1 METRRWLL
9 LTTVAVAACGGY
21 SAPDNVVLGA
31 GVYTQP
37 KPGYSFAPLRTYYLD
52 PKLEVWKDGQQQIS
66 TDLPSAAAQ
75 IIITRMA
82 AYKYTPATD
91 GTVTNPPGSAD
102 VVVRLA
108 WFDNSYTYYYGGSW
122 CSIYYGWYGC
132 YPSWGYAGTYSTG
145 TVAMSMVDM
154 KTPPA
159 SGQRQILWVAGLY
172 AVLQSTTANASTFSS
187 ALNQAFDDSAYL
199 KTNAP

>member
-9 LTTVAVAACGGY
+9 LATVAVAACGGY

-37 KPGYSFAPLRTYYLD
+37 KPGYSFATLRTYYLD
-52 PKLEVWKDGQQQIS
+52 PKMEVWKDGEQQLS
-66 TDLPSAAAQ
+66 TDVPSAAVQ
-75 IIITRMA
+75 TITTRMA
-82 AYKYTPATD
+82 AYKYTPSTD
-91 GTVTNPPGSAD
+91 PLNSN

-108 WFDNSYTYYYGGSW
+108 WFNNSYSYYYGGSW

-145 TVAMSMVDM
+145 TVAVEMVDM
-154 KTPPA
+154 ISSPTN
-159 SGQRQILWVAGLY
+159 GQRPILWVAGLY
-172 AVLQSTTANASTFSS
+172 AVLQTTTTNTNTFVS